1 MSSGPRPPTYAEKRS
16 SGVAGLGDRGSAGSG
31 GSGSAS
37 SRPRMADG
45 HSHAHAHAHGSF
57 RADSSRPSDQ
67 KTSSSRYAT
76 DSTQHKRS
84 TSGHPNPRS
93 TSSSF
98 EERRTEKA
106 QVTTRE
112 TFISRTRSP
121 PRRTAA
127 PEKTR
132 NPDVPKQRAPES
144 RPREARQE
152 TPVPGMANLSL
163 PCPMPH
169 CRIAP

>member
-1 MSSGPRPPTYAEKRS
+1 MSSAPRPPTYAEKRS

-31 GSGSAS
+31 GSAS

-45 HSHAHAHAHGSF
+45 HGHAHGSF
-57 RADSSRPSDQ
+57 RTDSSRPSDQ
-67 KTSSSRYAT
+67 KTSSSRYAA

-132 NPDVPKQRAPES
+132 TTDVPRQRAPES

-152 TPVPGMANLSL
+152 TPVPGMAV
-163 PCPMPH
+163 PPFH
-169 CRIAP
+169 AP